1 MRGEFRVGCGSALT
15 GMTCPLVGS
24 SMADVTHTF
33 EVRFQMQNKL
43 FVRNLSFSCEDRELG
58 QLFTEFGEVTSAK
71 IAVDRDTGRGR
82 GFGFVEMSTQQQA
95 EDAIRGLNG
104 RELGGRAIQV
114 AMSEPRE
121 KQVGGNRND
130 RW

>member
-1 MRGEFRVGCGSALT
+1 
-15 GMTCPLVGS
+15 
-24 SMADVTHTF
+24 
-33 EVRFQMQNKL
+33 MQNKL
-43 FVRNLSFSCEDRELG
+43 FVRNLSFNCEDRELG

-71 IAVDRDTGRGR
+71 VALDRDTGRGR

-95 EDAIRGLNG
+95 QDAIRGLNG

-114 AMSEPRE
+114 AISEPKE
-121 KQVGGNRND
+121 KRFNQTRND